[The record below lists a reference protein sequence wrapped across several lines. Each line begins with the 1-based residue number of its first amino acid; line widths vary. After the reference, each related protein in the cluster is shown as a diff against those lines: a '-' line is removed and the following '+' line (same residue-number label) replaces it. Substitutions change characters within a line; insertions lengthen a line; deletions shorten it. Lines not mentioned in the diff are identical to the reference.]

1 MKRILVLTLS
11 LLLMMSCKSQEK
23 ENPKTLGEKNQ
34 IYYLDRLSFNENK
47 DVLLSNVGYVMGDFS
62 DKAILYNINSPEN
75 ILLNIGS
82 TNIIFDYMQFWADKK
97 TNKLILLELEA
108 EADEDKIKE
117 VIKSLNQSFKMVDLT
132 DEEMLKEDISDK
144 NTFMYHKN
152 YLYKSDNIYVHLE
165 IIEFKDK
172 KEKDRIRL
180 NFYSYP
186 YDKILIELNQIN
198 EKITNQ

>member
-1 MKRILVLTLS
+1 
-11 LLLMMSCKSQEK
+11 MSCKSQEK